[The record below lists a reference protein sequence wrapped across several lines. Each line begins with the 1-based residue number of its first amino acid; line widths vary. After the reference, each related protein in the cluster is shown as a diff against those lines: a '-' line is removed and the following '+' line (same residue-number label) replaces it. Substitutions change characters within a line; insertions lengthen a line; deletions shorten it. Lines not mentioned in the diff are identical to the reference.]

1 MATKPQ
7 HDSVEVQNRMVEAE
21 ATRRARRSFLAAG
34 LAALAGGVGFIALM
48 KSRTVGML
56 RVPLRK
62 AEEFNGALAEHVIG
76 ETRLA
81 QTYPLHKAVRRA
93 RVNGLGLRRDMDPAS
108 WRLQVAG
115 LSPVL
120 SSHPRF
126 SRNLSEWKYRYSPEF
141 VAQTLALDG
150 ESAQQPASTM
160 KDDSIKGVDDPLIEV
175 PDRLP
180 PAPGLLLTMKDLK
193 ALPFVEYATEF
204 KCIEGWSDIM
214 HFGGVRFRDFME
226 AFPPER
232 GPHGELPKYVAMTTV
247 DGSYFSAFEMAA
259 MVHPQTLLCY
269 EMSGEALLPA
279 HGAPLRL
286 SMPLKYGYK
295 QIKQIAR
302 ITYTNERPYEYWERF
317 GYDWHGGI

>member
-1 MATKPQ
+1 MATDPQ
-7 HDSVEVQNRMVEAE
+7 RDNIEAQNAAVTAE
-21 ATRRARRSFLAAG
+21 ARRRARRSFIAAAAAVAAG
-34 LAALAGGVGFIALM
+34 GAGFVTLM
-48 KSRTVGML
+48 KSRSIGML

-62 AEEFNGALAEHVIG
+62 AEEFNRLLAEHVIG
-76 ETRLA
+76 ELKLA
-81 QTYPLHKAVRRA
+81 KTYPLHLAVKRA
-93 RVNGLGLRRDMDPAS
+93 RVNGLGLRRDMDPTS

-115 LSPVL
+115 LSSAA
-120 SSHPRF
+120 SSHPKF
-126 SRNLSEWKYRYSPEF
+126 VSNLSEWKYRYSEEF
-141 VAQTLALDG
+141 VARTLELDG
-150 ESAQQPASTM
+150 ETALQPVSTM
-160 KDDSIKGVDDPLIEV
+160 KDNSIKEEDPLIEV
-175 PDRLP
+175 PNRFP
-180 PAPGLLLTMKDLK
+180 PVPGLLLTMEDLK
-193 ALPFVEYATEF
+193 ALPFTEYATEF

-226 AFPPER
+226 AFPPQR
-232 GPHGELPKYVAMTTV
+232 GPDGALPKYVAMTTA
-247 DGSYFSAFEMAA
+247 DGSYFSAFEIAA

-269 EMSGEALLPA
+269 EMSGKELLPA

>member
-1 MATKPQ
+1 MATKSP
-7 HDSVEVQNRMVEAE
+7 HDTVETQNSIVVTE

-34 LAALAGGVGFIALM
+34 VAAVAGGIGFAALM
-48 KSRTVGML
+48 KSRTIGML
-56 RVPLRK
+56 RLPLRK
-62 AEEFNGALAEHVIG
+62 AEEVNRVLAEDVIG
-76 ETRLA
+76 EERLA
-81 QTYPLHKAVRRA
+81 KTYPLHKAVKRA
-93 RVNGLGLRRDMDPAS
+93 RVNGLGLRRDMDPES

-115 LSPVL
+115 LSSAV
-120 SSHPRF
+120 SSHPKF
-126 SRNLSEWKYRYSPEF
+126 VHNLSEWKYCYSPEF
-141 VAQTLALDG
+141 VARTLELDD

-160 KDDSIKGVDDPLIEV
+160 KDDSSKGEDPLIEV
-175 PDRLP
+175 PDRFP
-180 PAPGLLLTMKDLK
+180 PAPGLLLTMGDLK

-232 GPHGELPKYVAMTTV
+232 GPGGALPKYVAMTTA
-247 DGSYFSAFEMAA
+247 DGSYFSAFEMTA

-269 EMSGEALLPA
+269 EMSGEALRPA

-317 GYDWHGGI
+317 GYDWHGGL